1 MTNGKR
7 IIQKKLVNQTKGE
20 DDALI
25 KEELDNDEDDGYLGL
40 SRREETLQLVWNRL
54 RRNNS
59 ILEKMKM
66 KKKACGSSVGFILR
80 EVGVH
85 SSLGFW

>member
-7 IIQKKLVNQTKGE
+7 IIQKKLVNQTKGD

-25 KEELDNDEDDGYLGL
+25 KEELVNDDDDGYLGL
-40 SRREETLQLVWNRL
+40 TRREETLQLAWNRL

-59 ILEKMKM
+59 ILEKM